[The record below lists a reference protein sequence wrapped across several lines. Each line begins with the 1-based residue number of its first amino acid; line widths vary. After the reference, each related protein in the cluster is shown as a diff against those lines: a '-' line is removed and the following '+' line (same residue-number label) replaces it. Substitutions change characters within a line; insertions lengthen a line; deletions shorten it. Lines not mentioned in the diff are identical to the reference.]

1 MKILAVD
8 TSCDESC
15 VAIVDTE
22 SWSLLADVVHS
33 HIDAMKRFGGVVP
46 EVASREHLKAL
57 PLAVEQALETANC
70 ALSDIDWFAVSDR
83 PGLIGALLVGVSY
96 VKAAA
101 YALGKPYT
109 GLNHIEAHLYSPMLA
124 TFEGGETPPFPWI
137 ALVVSGGHTEL
148 FHVKSE
154 SEYEWLGGTLDDAA
168 GEAYDKIGKVLGL
181 GYPAGPKLDRLVR
194 EMATDEDR
202 RRFAFPV
209 ARTGAYDFSFSGLK
223 TAVALETAKE
233 ELTDSRRLRI
243 AASAQEAIL
252 EALCVKV
259 REASS
264 KLGVPQIVVTGGVA
278 CNSRF
283 RVLLSEAYFPMPRHC
298 TDNAAMVAA
307 LAAVH
312 LRAGKLVPSPWTQT
326 PSPRAELAPTVS

>member
-1 MKILAVD
+1 M
-8 TSCDESC
+8 
-15 VAIVDTE
+15 
-22 SWSLLADVVHS
+22 
-33 HIDAMKRFGGVVP
+33 
-46 EVASREHLKAL
+46 
-57 PLAVEQALETANC
+57 
-70 ALSDIDWFAVSDR
+70 
-83 PGLIGALLVGVSY
+83 
-96 VKAAA
+96 
-101 YALGKPYT
+101 
-109 GLNHIEAHLYSPMLA
+109 
-124 TFEGGETPPFPWI
+124 
-137 ALVVSGGHTEL
+137 SGGHTEL